1 MHVLL
6 RVSAVDGVAGARTA
20 RRGAVREVSAETV
33 LLTREREPAR
43 DAGPAPRCC
52 WFPLQ
57 KMVMAHARTDS
68 DDEHHARSPVDTI
81 GELGL
86 LDSGS
91 LS

>member
-57 KMVMAHARTDS
+57 KMA
-68 DDEHHARSPVDTI
+68 HARSPADTI

>member
-52 WFPLQ
+52 WFLLQ
-57 KMVMAHARTDS
+57 KMVI
-68 DDEHHARSPVDTI
+68 HARSPADTI